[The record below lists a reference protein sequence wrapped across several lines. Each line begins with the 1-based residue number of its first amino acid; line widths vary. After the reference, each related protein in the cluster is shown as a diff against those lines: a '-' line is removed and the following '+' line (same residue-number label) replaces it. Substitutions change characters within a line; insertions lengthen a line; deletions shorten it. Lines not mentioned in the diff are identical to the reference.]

1 MPTPIT
7 PEMMARSGTEAGHQ
21 KAIILWAALNIKKY
35 PDLKWLYHVPN
46 GGSRN
51 KAEAA
56 NLKAMGVKSGVPDLH
71 LLVKRNGY
79 SGLVIEL
86 KNDKG
91 KLSNEQVEWLIN
103 LDRQGFKA
111 AACKGWQE
119 AVKMIEDY
127 LNER

>member
-1 MPTPIT
+1 MLTPIT
-7 PEMMARSGTEAGHQ
+7 PETIARSGTEAGNQ
-21 KAIILWAALNIKKY
+21 KAIMLWGALNIKQY

-51 KAEAA
+51 KAEAS

-71 LLVKRNGY
+71 LPIKRNGY

-91 KLSNEQVEWLIN
+91 KVSNEQVDWLIN
-103 LDRQGFKA
+103 FDRQGFKA
-111 AACKGWQE
+111 VVCRGWEE
-119 AVKMIEDY
+119 AVKTIEDY
-127 LNER
+127 LNL